1 MSASD
6 IQLELIDK
14 AKKYL
19 QKKSNENINVH
30 NSGCCYFTS
39 WGPSPGYAILK
50 LWQKGFKAIF
60 NSYKIFFKDII
71 SISSFYN
78 YHLINEL
85 EANKKYNK
93 IIVSWG
99 YKNSFLTDGSYQDK
113 YFQINSKDTNGALWF
128 LIYDDKV
135 LPEKINNNI
144 LIFTRSKNTSKFNFL
159 YLFKEIIKK
168 IILSKFSIKKF
179 FHITSS
185 YTEFSDI
192 VWNKLKEFIKE
203 DINTIIMPYEA
214 QPFQN
219 KIFYKIKKINSKI
232 KTIGYVHTFPSSLP
246 THYISRDGSPEK
258 LIVSGDDQ
266 HYCFNKYLNWTNN
279 QLKILPSTRYL
290 KISKNMS
297 GHIYLPMGL
306 PSADIIIRSLQNL
319 LKSYREKIISN
330 LVVKNHPSTKDSKK
344 HFEIIK
350 KINNLL
356 LSHKNSPQEKSYENK
371 LSIFIGPTSAPIEA
385 LERGVEVIHICDD
398 PVFQCYSS
406 TLCPSIK
413 VIKINENIYE
423 YQLLKKGN
431 LIQLG
436 DSSKIF
442 QEYYGK
448 I

>member
-1 MSASD
+1 MTVSN

-19 QKKSNENINVH
+19 QKKSYENINVH
-30 NSGCCYFTS
+30 NSGRCYFIAWAPT
-39 WGPSPGYAILK
+39 PGYAILK
-50 LWQKGFKAIF
+50 LWQKGFKTIF
-60 NSYKIFFKDII
+60 NYLKIFFKDLI

-113 YFQINSKDTNGALWF
+113 YFQINSKETNGALWF

-232 KTIGYVHTFPSSLP
+232 KTIGYVHTFPTSLP

-297 GHIYLPMGL
+297 GHIYLPDDL

-319 LKSYREKIISN
+319 LKSNREKIISN

-344 HFEIIK
+344 HLKIIK

-406 TLCPSIK
+406 ELWPSIK
-413 VIKINENIYE
+413 VKKIDENTYE
-423 YQLLKKGN
+423 YHLLKKGN

-436 DSSKIF
+436 DSSKTF
-442 QEYYGK
+442 LEAYLN
-448 I
+448 